1 MDAILI
7 EGIQVPAAL
16 GVSAGERALRR
27 PVRIDLE
34 LLRDLSGSGRSDE
47 LDDTV
52 DYAQVYET
60 VVKVAGGRE
69 HRLVEALAERIV
81 EALFENFPIDGVRV
95 EIRKIAPVAGSL
107 QHAGVRLQRSRPSR
121 PRSGDPAASRPGDS

>member
-16 GVSAGERALRR
+16 GVSEGERALRR

-34 LLRDLSGSGRSDE
+34 LLRDLSVSGGSDE

-60 VVKVAGGRE
+60 VAKVAGGRE
-69 HRLVEALAERIV
+69 HRLVEALGERIV
-81 EALFENFPIDGVRV
+81 EALFENFPIDAVRI
-95 EIRKIAPVAGSL
+95 EIRKLAPVAGSL
-107 QHAGVRLQRSRPSR
+107 KHAGVRLERSRPSR
-121 PRSGDPAASRPGDS
+121 

>member
-34 LLRDLSGSGRSDE
+34 LRCDLGASGRSDE
-47 LDDTV
+47 LADTV

-60 VVKVAGGRE
+60 VAKVAGGRE
-69 HRLVEALAERIV
+69 HRLVEALGERIA
-81 EALFENFPIDGVRV
+81 EALFEGFPIDALRI
-95 EIRKIAPVAGSL
+95 EIRKLAPVSGPL
-107 QHAGVRLQRSRPSR
+107 QHAGVRLERSRPG
-121 PRSGDPAASRPGDS
+121 RSGPE